1 MYCSKCGK
9 ELEKNKNFC
18 TECGTKVNKIV
29 REDNTLLFKIIF
41 IVLVCITCVVSQE
54 KMVRIYYH
62 YAMRNY
68 NMKELLEFVD
78 GYLIAYYLLIVGIV
92 GYFISI
98 VCMFIKKELETK
110 LIMRISFSCNMIFIG
125 YILKKLNEFL
135 RYERDGETIV
145 DITTEYFWFFIVAN
159 VIIVIYFEWCFRNKK
174 LSN

>member
-18 TECGTKVNKIV
+18 TECGTKMNKTG
-29 REDNTLLFKIIF
+29 EESKTLFLKIIC

-54 KMVRIYYH
+54 EMVRIYYH

-78 GYLIAYYLLIVGIV
+78 GYSIAYYLLVVGIV
-92 GYFISI
+92 GYIISI

-110 LIMRISFSCNMIFIG
+110 FIMRISFSCNMIFIG

-135 RYERDGETIV
+135 KYERNGETIA

-159 VIIVIYFEWCFRNKK
+159 IIVFVYSEWYFRNRSK
-174 LSN
+174 